1 MNEVTFTQESSMC
14 RDTLIKIKE
23 IIGLIIEISFVFVF
37 FTYVGKV
44 LIYIY
49 CYGTCDQSEK
59 DKCACYNYVTNH
71 SYWISFKYSI
81 LEAILAIIFYNIYN
95 KLVS

>member
-1 MNEVTFTQESSMC
+1 MNEVTFTQESSVC

-23 IIGLIIEISFVFVF
+23 IIGSILEISFVFVF

-81 LEAILAIIFYNIYN
+81 LEAMLAILFYNIYDI
-95 KLVS
+95 LVS